1 MGKSFT
7 LAWRNMWRNWRRTAI
22 ALVAIVLGL
31 VLLIF
36 FDGMI
41 TGSDQAIF
49 GNAVKIYGG
58 NLQVHAPGYRDKVRR
73 LPLLP
78 LENADAV
85 VAAAAE
91 NPDVVAAAR
100 RINTGGVVL
109 SGDKS
114 LPVTITGVDP
124 AVEAKVSL
132 QATSIAEGRYL
143 LEEEGDA
150 ILIGKGLADRLGLK
164 VGDRTTL
171 LGHSKHETLR
181 QRTMTVVGIYDVGA
195 PDLEKGMVF
204 ITLPEAQSLY
214 NLRDQVTEVAITL
227 QDVNQEVAVLP
238 NLRSELPGYEVD
250 SWKTLKPEI
259 TETLSSKAMF
269 TNIMGIVVVLIA
281 SIGILNLAVDGR
293 LRADARNGR
302 VGGNG
307 YEGAPGDVA
316 LPA

>member
-1 MGKSFT
+1 MGKTFK
-7 LAWRNMWRNWRRTAI
+7 LAWRNMWRNWRRTTI

-78 LENADAV
+78 LENADEV
-85 VAAAAE
+85 VAAATGRPE
-91 NPDVVAAAR
+91 VVAAAK

-114 LPVTITGVDP
+114 LPVTITAVEP
-124 AVEAKVSL
+124 AVEAQFSL
-132 QATSIAEGRYL
+132 QAASIADGRYL

-204 ITLPEAQSLY
+204 ITLPEAQSL
-214 NLRDQVTEVAITL
+214 
-227 QDVNQEVAVLP
+227 
-238 NLRSELPGYEVD
+238 
-250 SWKTLKPEI
+250 
-259 TETLSSKAMF
+259 
-269 TNIMGIVVVLIA
+269 
-281 SIGILNLAVDGR
+281 
-293 LRADARNGR
+293 
-302 VGGNG
+302 
-307 YEGAPGDVA
+307 
-316 LPA
+316 